1 MKPTGS
7 WTSNYEKTK
16 MQHEQYALLLTRLIY
31 PWQTKKYNCTCSS
44 PARTW
49 ILKAKPAKSN
59 HYCQRIKASINTL
72 QVPFT
77 YDSFSTLKQAAG
89 RINKRNAGS
98 RQVLTA
104 LGSDTRPVIYSP
116 RADWFWRDNS
126 SAALPFVCTERFASC
141 PPAQL
146 LPGSTSFW
154 LGVRHRCGKEQDG
167 CKGTRREQEPLLPRH
182 SCTAQRAVVS
192 SSLNRDEEENA
203 RIANANTD
211 KNGHKSER
219 RESQLP
225 SSTHR
230 HTPACRYTSHRRG
243 LQPTAWGNYCRIIWG
258 QDSWPKF
265 LKPPG
270 CGMDWRGKSE
280 IHGLIFKNWR
290 YTQRPPHVFT
300 VLRTIKGFTIWSHQY
315 IRCMLGCY
323 FQG

>member
-1 MKPTGS
+1 
-7 WTSNYEKTK
+7 

-89 RINKRNAGS
+89 RINKRKAGS

-104 LGSDTRPVIYSP
+104 LRSDTRPVIYSL

-126 SAALPFVCTERFASC
+126 SAALPFVCTELFASC

-154 LGVRHRCGKEQDG
+154 LGVRHRCRKGQDG
-167 CKGTRREQEPLLPRH
+167 CKGTWKEQEPLLPRH
-182 SCTAQRAVVS
+182 SCMAQRAVAS
-192 SSLNRDEEENA
+192 SSLNRADEENA
-203 RIANANTD
+203 RIANANTA
-211 KNGHKSER
+211 KNQSER
-219 RESQLP
+219 NP
-225 SSTHR
+225 SSLLPPTDTPPAAGIH
-230 HTPACRYTSHRRG
+230 HTDVGCSPQSG
-243 LQPTAWGNYCRIIWG
+243 EITAESFGARTPDQNFSNHQVAVRIEG
-258 QDSWPKF
+258 EN
-265 LKPPG
+265 LKS
-270 CGMDWRGKSE
+270 M
-280 IHGLIFKNWR
+280 
-290 YTQRPPHVFT
+290 V
-300 VLRTIKGFTIWSHQY
+300 
-315 IRCMLGCY
+315 
-323 FQG
+323 